1 MYSSKLDEIL
11 AHGKIRSQS
20 TSASLVE
27 MSAAEDEIRVRL
39 IRCGPEGERA

>member
-27 MSAAEDEIRVRL
+27 MSAAEDENQSETDPLRT
-39 IRCGPEGERA
+39 